1 MNDHIAGVDLAAYVD
16 GVLAGGKKAE
26 LESHFSHC
34 PECLEALAEIV
45 DIQSSRVNIPGEF
58 LRQALGE
65 KQAARKPVLPLRLVF
80 EIAAAFLVVVFI
92 GYYFLGNNRFWQA
105 ESSQKEKAAAPA
117 GKPVLQLPPQV
128 NPTIPTL
135 AGRVEPA
142 DDAKAKKMPVEKNV
156 MFAPGPLL
164 PPEKKLDQAAAVKDQ
179 ASVPA
184 DEKENRE
191 QGQKL
196 EEAAAQPIQVEADK
210 MGDARLLRSRSAE
223 PAAVVGG
230 VESSLAARGKSAQPA
245 GKGMTGATPTT
256 SLEEYKMG
264 DEEPYRS
271 RPAEMTAV
279 SGAVQLFLATTG
291 RAAAP
296 MGIIMAALAPRSLI
310 RIGGDVAWGDLRDP
324 ELLDGWSWF
333 KKGMILELELDGSG
347 VVTTVITVGQWERS
361 TVARAEKAAR
371 QLTFSVSEK
380 KSRRARISISG
391 SQPN

>member
-1 MNDHIAGVDLAAYVD
+1 
-16 GVLAGGKKAE
+16 
-26 LESHFSHC
+26 
-34 PECLEALAEIV
+34 
-45 DIQSSRVNIPGEF
+45 
-58 LRQALGE
+58 
-65 KQAARKPVLPLRLVF
+65 LRLVF

-117 GKPVLQLPPQV
+117 SKPVLQLPPQV
-128 NPTIPTL
+128 NQTIPTL

-156 MFAPGPLL
+156 MLAPGPLL
-164 PPEKKLDQAAAVKDQ
+164 PPEKKSAQAAAVKDQ

-184 DEKENRE
+184 DEKQNRE

-210 MGDARLLRSRSAE
+210 MGDAQLLRSRSAE

-230 VESSLAARGKSAQPA
+230 VESSLAARGQSAQPA
-245 GKGMTGATPTT
+245 GKGM
-256 SLEEYKMG
+256 
-264 DEEPYRS
+264 
-271 RPAEMTAV
+271 
-279 SGAVQLFLATTG
+279 
-291 RAAAP
+291 
-296 MGIIMAALAPRSLI
+296 AALAPRSPI
-310 RIGGDVAWGDLRDP
+310 RIGGDVAWGDLREP

-347 VVTTVITVGQWERS
+347 VVTAVITVGQWERS

-380 KSRRARISISG
+380 KSRRARISVSG